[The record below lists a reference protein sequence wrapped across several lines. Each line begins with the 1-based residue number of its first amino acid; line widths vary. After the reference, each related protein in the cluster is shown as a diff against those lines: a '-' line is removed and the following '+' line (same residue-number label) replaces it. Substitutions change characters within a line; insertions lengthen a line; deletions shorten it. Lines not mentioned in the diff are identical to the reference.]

1 MGRLDGKVAII
12 TGATSGMGKASA
24 ELFAQEGA
32 KVVFVDIKGDGQTM
46 EKEIRAANGEA
57 TYVQADVTKLG
68 DCERIIKTVVDT
80 YGSID
85 IFYGN
90 AGIST
95 FYNFHEMDIERDYDA
110 VMNVNCKANFVLTK
124 LVLPHMLKKNKGS
137 LIYTLSVNAEF
148 GMVNGAVYSAS
159 KAALKQLV
167 KSIAMEYGPSGIRAN
182 GILPGLIL
190 TGMTVAG
197 GPIEKALKPYIPM
210 ERAGYPIDIAR
221 AALYFASDESAY
233 TSGTFLT
240 VDGGQTCGIRPDISG
255 SEHE

>member
-32 KVVFVDIKGDGQTM
+32 KVVFVDIKGEGKVM
-46 EKEIRAANGEA
+46 EAEIRSKNGEA
-57 TYVQADVTKLG
+57 TYVQADVTKLE
-68 DCERIIKTVVDT
+68 DCERIIKTTVET
-80 YGSID
+80 YGGID
-85 IFYGN
+85 VFYGN

-95 FYNFHEMDIERDYDA
+95 FYNLHEMDIEKDYDA

-124 LVLPHMLKKNKGS
+124 LVLPYMIDRGKGS

-148 GMVNGAVYSAS
+148 GMSNGAVYSAS
-159 KAALKQLV
+159 KGAVKQLI
-167 KSIAMEYGPSGIRAN
+167 KSVAMEYGGRGIRAN

-197 GPIEKALKPYIPM
+197 GPIERALKPYIPL
-210 ERAGYPIDIAR
+210 ERAGFPIDIAR

-233 TSGTFLT
+233 CSGSLLA
-240 VDGGQTCGIRPDISG
+240 VDGAQTSGIRPDISDA
-255 SEHE
+255 EH

>member
-1 MGRLDGKVAII
+1 MGRLNGKVAII
-12 TGATSGMGKASA
+12 TGATSGMGQATA
-24 ELFAQEGA
+24 ELFALEGA
-32 KVVFVDIKGDGQTM
+32 KVVFVDIKGDGKAM
-46 EKEIRAANGEA
+46 EKKIRSANSDA
-57 TYVQADVTKLG
+57 TFVQADVTKIE
-68 DCERIIKTVVDT
+68 DCNRIVETAVNT
-80 YGSID
+80 YGGID

-95 FYNFHEMDIERDYDA
+95 FYNFHEMDIEKDYDA

-124 LVLPHMLKKNKGS
+124 LVLPHMLKKGKGS

-148 GMVNGAVYSAS
+148 GMVNGAVYAAS

-167 KSIAMEYGPSGIRAN
+167 KSVAMEYGPSGIRAN

-233 TSGTFLT
+233 TSGAFLV
-240 VDGGQTCGIRPDISG
+240 VDGAQTCGIRPDISG
-255 SEHE
+255 AEHE